1 MKTNEK
7 KNTSAKKKL
16 IPAVAMLTTSAV
28 MLSTATYAW
37 FTMNKDATVTG
48 LQLTAT
54 TSNSL
59 ELSLGEIDASGKPT
73 NTAPTIQNKSWTSN
87 VAISQYYKTVG
98 KLKPASS
105 NTGLNLFKVKEEKN
119 IYAGGANVKSD
130 ADVVALT
137 YADSANLTFQD
148 AWTESAGDYSVSE
161 LDTDA
166 GYFIDVP
173 MWIRTNTTDK
183 DTKVACTVT
192 ISDPNVDNGSELLK
206 AVRVAIIPVGTAESK
221 VGGDDGINTTLTLT
235 GSNAMRSATAT
246 STSPVSLEAVST
258 QSFYALNGE
267 TYNAADS
274 KQKALSKAE
283 TGNYASALGD
293 VVTFVPMINGNT
305 DTTSVDKT
313 SNNVVFTLKKAS
325 KDSYSGE
332 SFIARVWIEGESKYC
347 SDATASQDWNINFN
361 FRVADET

>member
-59 ELSLGEIDASGKPT
+59 EISLGEIDNSGKPT
-73 NTAPTIQNKSWTSN
+73 NNAPTIQNKSWTSN
-87 VAISQYYKTVG
+87 VAIAQYYKSVG

-105 NTGLNLFKVKEEKN
+105 NTGLNLFKVTDESN
-119 IYAGGANVKSD
+119 IYAGGANVKST
-130 ADVVALT
+130 ADVSALT
-137 YADSANLTFQD
+137 YADSANMIFQD
-148 AWTESAGDYSVSE
+148 TWSESAGTYSTSITE
-161 LDTDA
+161 GDA

-192 ISDPNVDNGSELLK
+192 ISDPNADNGSELLN
-206 AVRVAIIPVGTAESK
+206 AVRVAIIPQGQAQSTIKGE
-221 VGGDDGINTTLTLT
+221 DLINTTLTLT
-235 GSNAMRSATAT
+235 GSNAMKATGAAGTT
-246 STSPVSLEAVST
+246 SIALNPAST
-258 QSFYALNGE
+258 QSFYALNSDNYTTG
-267 TYNAADS
+267 
-274 KQKALSKAE
+274 KALSKVS
-283 TGNYASALGD
+283 TGAYSTSLSD
-293 VVTFVPMINGNT
+293 VVSVVPMIKGT
-305 DTTSVDKT
+305 DTTTVDKT
-313 SNNVVFTLKKAS
+313 SNNVVFTLPKAN

-361 FRVADET
+361 FRVADEN